1 MEVVSSL
8 DKYVSKGKICIIG
21 QATAQKI
28 IRWPTSQKKKS
39 NWSFGI
45 KSVYYESGFN
55 IQLLSDALN
64 IHEKVGHTTVWPY
77 NSKRPMVYFSCPSGK
92 QNIS

>member
-1 MEVVSSL
+1 MF
-8 DKYVSKGKICIIG
+8 
-21 QATAQKI
+21 QKENMYY
-28 IRWPTSQKKKS
+28 WPGHCPEDNKMVHFSEKKS

-55 IQLLSDALN
+55 IQLLSNALN
-64 IHEKVGHTTVWPY
+64 IHEKVGHVTVWPY
-77 NSKRPMVYFSCPSGK
+77 NSKRPMAYFSCPSGK